1 MFQEL
6 PTLDADLLL
15 SAGRAALLLVAF
27 AGFAVA
33 FGRWRRAGSRDM
45 QAVMEQ
51 LDASR
56 SETRSLAELTTGL
69 ASQLA
74 NLQQQLEDRAQLAQ
88 VKVSM
93 AHSGGIDLA
102 TRLAR
107 TGSSVEEIV
116 KTCGVTRHEAQLLAR
131 LHSAELHRQA

>member
-1 MFQEL
+1 
-6 PTLDADLLL
+6 
-15 SAGRAALLLVAF
+15 
-27 AGFAVA
+27 
-33 FGRWRRAGSRDM
+33 
-45 QAVMEQ
+45 MEQ

-56 SETRSLAELTTGL
+56 SETRGLAELTAGL

-74 NLQQQLEDRAQLAQ
+74 SLQQQLEDRAQLAQ

-93 AHSGGIDLA
+93 PHSGGIDLA